1 MSWYGKSELII
12 MASIS
17 LFFLLVVLTKNWRR
31 IFELTALF
39 ILISGV
45 GFINPF
51 NSIYLKTGIVSN
63 GFTFSN
69 TISTVTEASSANMM
83 EILTSMTGSILISII
98 GIFGLFLWVLRH
110 PTIAIAYS
118 PLAGFFCFEYF
129 YREQSNILF
138 CSFFLVW
145 WSLSHASYNKNVN
158 SSESHQFNKVKQAI
172 TLIFSSSIAFLM
184 LCFIWFTSPA
194 YQYVSPSVPAQIIK
208 AMSFLN
214 SKNIQS
220 KDSVVASWWDY
231 GYASMLFNNL
241 PTFIDPGTHGG
252 KNNYF
257 IANALLAKKQSYA
270 GDLLRFLA
278 RGGLD
283 KMDIQPRNS
292 LELREKILF
301 DRNKPAPVVYLI
313 LTNQM
318 TTWMPSISK
327 IGNWNIDL
335 GTSIPIEGQ
344 KAGQPLSYNFIS
356 CENTPNPEILL
367 CNNTPISPMIKD

>member
-1 MSWYGKSELII
+1 MG
-12 MASIS
+12 
-17 LFFLLVVLTKNWRR
+17 
-31 IFELTALF
+31 
-39 ILISGV
+39 
-45 GFINPF
+45 
-51 NSIYLKTGIVSN
+51 
-63 GFTFSN
+63 
-69 TISTVTEASSANMM
+69 
-83 EILTSMTGSILISII
+83 
-98 GIFGLFLWVLRH
+98 LRH

-118 PLAGFFCFEYF
+118 PLAGFFVLNIFIGNRATFYSAPFFWFGVAYF
-129 YREQSNILF
+129 MLLVTKMLILQSF
-138 CSFFLVW
+138 PR
-145 WSLSHASYNKNVN
+145 
-158 SSESHQFNKVKQAI
+158 FNRVQQAL
-172 TLIFSSSIAFLM
+172 TLIFSSTITFSM

-241 PTFIDPGTHGG
+241 PTFTDPGTHGG

-318 TTWMPSISK
+318 TAWMPSISK
-327 IGNWNIDL
+327 TG
-335 GTSIPIEGQ
+335 
-344 KAGQPLSYNFIS
+344 KH
-356 CENTPNPEILL
+356 
-367 CNNTPISPMIKD
+367 